1 MAFTIKFFRLW
12 VRYREDIINLLREI
26 LKIMAPEQEQPR
38 WRKGVAS
45 VLYTYAIVSYRSL
58 QLYAI
63 ILII

>member
-12 VRYREDIINLLREI
+12 VCYREDIINLLREI
-26 LKIMAPEQEQPR
+26 LKIMAPEKEQPR
-38 WRKGVAS
+38 WYKGVTS
-45 VLYTYAIVSYRSL
+45 VLYTYAIVSCRSL